1 MKYLFLLFF
10 LHFYFCSFSQI
21 NINKTETETVPPPPP
36 SRIPKQNYGD
46 TIEVIFEDERYKI
59 PPAPPPPPR
68 PQPRNPK
75 QMDGDEKV
83 NQVNDVYPPPPDI
96 PPPPPPPSIESKK
109 PIKPA
114 AAPIIEFPDV
124 SAGFPGGSSVMMKWI
139 NDNLVY
145 PQISIENNH
154 QGRVFVS
161 FVIEKDGSITNVKVE
176 RGISVDLDKE
186 AQRIVRKMPKWIPGE
201 SAGIVVRSRIRLPIN
216 FTLN

>member
-10 LHFYFCSFSQI
+10 LNFYFCSFSQI

-36 SRIPKQNYGD
+36 SRIPKQIYGD
-46 TIEVIFEDERYKI
+46 TIVIESFDDERY
-59 PPAPPPPPR
+59 
-68 PQPRNPK
+68 
-75 QMDGDEKV
+75 ET
-83 NQVNDVYPPPPDI
+83 
-96 PPPPPPPSIESKK
+96 PPPPPPPPIESQK

-114 AAPIIEFPDV
+114 AAPIIEFPDI
-124 SAGFPGGSSVMMKWI
+124 SAEFPGGSSVMMKWI

-161 FVIEKDGSITNVKVE
+161 FVIEKDGSITNVIVE
-176 RGISVDLDKE
+176 RGISVDLDNE
-186 AQRIVRKMPKWIPGE
+186 AKRIVKKMPKWIPGE
-201 SAGIVVRSRIRLPIN
+201 NSGSVVRSRGRLPIN

>member
-36 SRIPKQNYGD
+36 
-46 TIEVIFEDERYKI
+46 
-59 PPAPPPPPR
+59 PPPPI
-68 PQPRNPK
+68 K
-75 QMDGDEKV
+75 SE
-83 NQVNDVYPPPPDI
+83 
-96 PPPPPPPSIESKK
+96 K

-161 FVIEKDGSITNVKVE
+161 FVIEKDGSITNITVE
-176 RGISVDLDKE
+176 RGISVDLDNE
-186 AQRIVRKMPKWIPGE
+186 AKRIVGMMPKWIPGE
-201 SAGIVVRSRIRLPIN
+201 NSGSVVRSRGRLPIN

>member
-10 LHFYFCSFSQI
+10 LNFYFCSFSQI
-21 NINKTETETVPPPPP
+21 NIKKTETETVPPPPP
-36 SRIPKQNYGD
+36 SRIPKENYTD
-46 TIEVIFEDERYKI
+46 TIEVIFEDPRYER
-59 PPAPPPPPR
+59 PPT
-68 PQPRNPK
+68 
-75 QMDGDEKV
+75 
-83 NQVNDVYPPPPDI
+83 
-96 PPPPPPPSIESKK
+96 PPPPPPPPIKSEK
-109 PIKPA
+109 PIKPT
-114 AAPIIEFPDV
+114 AAPIIEFPDI
-124 SAGFPGGSSVMMKWI
+124 SAEFPGGSSVMMKWI

-201 SAGIVVRSRIRLPIN
+201 SAGILVRSRIRLPIN

>member
-10 LHFYFCSFSQI
+10 LSFYFCSFSQI

-36 SRIPKQNYGD
+36 SRIPKQIYGD
-46 TIEVIFEDERYKI
+46 TIVVIKSSEDEPYDT
-59 PPAPPPPPR
+59 PPAPPPPPI
-68 PQPRNPK
+68 K
-75 QMDGDEKV
+75 SE
-83 NQVNDVYPPPPDI
+83 
-96 PPPPPPPSIESKK
+96 K
-109 PIKPA
+109 PIKSA

>member
-46 TIEVIFEDERYKI
+46 TIEVIFE
-59 PPAPPPPPR
+59 
-68 PQPRNPK
+68 
-75 QMDGDEKV
+75 
-83 NQVNDVYPPPPDI
+83 
-96 PPPPPPPSIESKK
+96 
-109 PIKPA
+109 A